1 MTSVGDDIESPPEG
15 SGELD
20 ETREHGATGRG
31 RTRRVKWWHVV
42 IALVIGW
49 SAWCGWQLLRAR
61 SDSLAGIGAIEDARA
76 TLTPE
81 ALLRGSGRVQ
91 LESAQ
96 SNLQRAHDRVE
107 GVLLTPLH
115 HLPWLGRQIRS
126 LSALTGA
133 AAELTSAGL
142 DAMDQFTDVLDGS
155 RSDPAARIALTS
167 QIAEVAE
174 RTRDSVAKLDLGPS
188 NALLGTLGQGR
199 RRFALARDRLDA
211 ELGDLRAAALGL
223 QGFLTGPSRYL
234 LFAANNGEMRAGSG
248 MFLTAG
254 RLDVDQGTLVVGE
267 FNPTAELRLEKGAV
281 DPEPE
286 MKALWGWTGP
296 SVEWRNL
303 AMTPR
308 FDATAE
314 LASRMWTAKTGE
326 QLDGVMVID
335 PVALQALLRATGP
348 VDLDG
353 TKIDAD
359 NVIQLLTVDQYRSVD
374 RTESGDGMD
383 WELYDEAMAQ
393 RRNRL
398 SEIAHLV
405 LDKVQAGQWDTPT
418 LLTEVS
424 KVARARHILAW
435 SRHPE
440 QQEGWRAAGVS
451 GELDGTS
458 MALSLLSQGGTK
470 VDGWIGVE
478 ANLVRK
484 GASYSVTV
492 ELDNHTPEGL
502 PSYVA
507 GPSTH
512 DDPNRGVPEG
522 YYAGIVS
529 LSVPGVATSLD
540 IDGVN
545 RPVTEGP
552 DGPSR
557 VVATRV
563 KLARGE
569 HQTLTFRFVLPEPQP
584 IVVEP
589 SARLE
594 PIHWRYKGKDWWDLE
609 PVAVDSNRPRI

>member
-1 MTSVGDDIESPPEG
+1 MTSVADDVEPSPGPSDPDESEPPRAP
-15 SGELD
+15 
-20 ETREHGATGRG
+20 ETPR
-31 RTRRVKWWHVV
+31 RRVRPWHVV
-42 IALVIGW
+42 VAIALLWGG
-49 SAWCGWQLLRAR
+49 WCGLQLLRAR
-61 SDSLAGIGAIEDARA
+61 SDSLAGIATIEDARS

-81 ALLRGSGRVQ
+81 SLLRGSGRSK
-91 LESAQ
+91 LESARG
-96 SNLQRAHDRVE
+96 NLMRAHDRVE
-107 GVLLTPLH
+107 GALLTPLR
-115 HLPWLGRQIRS
+115 HLPWIGRQVRS

-133 AAELTSAGL
+133 AAELTDAGL
-142 DAMDQFTDVLDGS
+142 DAMDHFDDVLDGS
-155 RSDPAARIALTS
+155 RNDPAARIALTG
-167 QIAEVAE
+167 QVADVADATRE
-174 RTRDSVAKLDLGPS
+174 RVLRLDLGPS
-188 NALLGTLGQGR
+188 NALLGALGEGR
-199 RRFALARDRLDA
+199 RKFAVARDRLDS
-211 ELGDLRAAALGL
+211 ELADLRTAALGL
-223 QGFLTGPSRYL
+223 KSFLTGPSRYL

-254 RLDVDQGTLVVGE
+254 RLDVDQGTLAVGD
-267 FNPTAELRLEKGAV
+267 FDPTAGLRLPAGEV
-281 DPEPE
+281 DPDPDTA
-286 MKALWGWTGP
+286 ALWGFLGP

-303 AMTPR
+303 GLTPR

-314 LASRMWTAKTGE
+314 LASRMWTARTGE

-353 TKIDAD
+353 TSIDSE
-359 NVIQLLTVDQYRSVD
+359 NIIQLLTVDQYRTVE
-374 RTESGDGMD
+374 RTDSGEGMD
-383 WELYDEAMAQ
+383 WERYDDAMAQ

-405 LDKVQAGQWDTPT
+405 LDKVQAGEWDTAT
-418 LLTEVS
+418 LLSEVS
-424 KVARARHILAW
+424 KASKARHILAW
-435 SRHPE
+435 SPHPQ
-440 QQEGWRAAGVS
+440 QQEGWRAAGIS
-451 GELDGTS
+451 GELDDTS

-478 ANLVRK
+478 GDLVRK
-484 GASYSVTV
+484 GSSYTLTV
-492 ELDNHTPEGL
+492 KIDNRTPEGL

-529 LSVPGVATSLD
+529 LNVPGAATSLH
-540 IDGVN
+540 IDGVD
-545 RPVTEGP
+545 RPTTEGR

-569 HQTLTFRFVLPEPQP
+569 QHTLVFRFTLPEQQP

-589 SARLE
+589 SARFD
-594 PIHWRYKGKDWWDLE
+594 PIHWRYGGHEWWDLE
-609 PVAVDSNRPRI
+609 PVVLDSTRPTT

>member
-1 MTSVGDDIESPPEG
+1 M
-15 SGELD
+15 
-20 ETREHGATGRG
+20 
-31 RTRRVKWWHVV
+31 
-42 IALVIGW
+42 ALAFLWGG
-49 SAWCGWQLLRAR
+49 WCGFQLLRAR
-61 SDSLAGIGAIEDARA
+61 SDSLAGIGIIEDARS

-81 ALLRGSGRVQ
+81 SLLRGSGREK
-91 LESAQ
+91 LESAGV
-96 SNLQRAHDRVE
+96 NLQRAHDRVE

-115 HLPWLGRQIRS
+115 HLPWIGRQVRS

-142 DAMDQFTDVLDGS
+142 DAMDHFDDALEGGQ
-155 RSDPAARIALTS
+155 SDPAARIALTG
-167 QIAEVAE
+167 QIADVAGA
-174 RTRDSVAKLDLGPS
+174 TRARVLQLDLGPS
-188 NALLGTLGQGR
+188 NALLGALGEGR
-199 RRFALARDRLDA
+199 RKFAIARDRLDS
-211 ELGDLRAAALGL
+211 ELADLRTAALGL
-223 QGFLTGPSRYL
+223 KSFLTGPSRYL

-254 RLDVDQGTLVVGE
+254 RLDVDQGTLTVGE
-267 FNPTAELRLEKGAV
+267 FNPTAELRLPAGKV
-281 DPEPE
+281 DPDPDTA
-286 MKALWGWTGP
+286 ALWGFLGP

-326 QLDGVMVID
+326 KLDGVMVID

-353 TKIDAD
+353 TSIDAD
-359 NVIQLLTVDQYRSVD
+359 NVIQLLTVDQYRTVE
-374 RTESGDGMD
+374 RTDSGEGMD

-405 LDKVQAGQWDTPT
+405 LDKVQAGEWDTAT
-418 LLTEVS
+418 LLSEVS
-424 KVARARHILAW
+424 KASRARHILAW
-435 SRHPE
+435 SSHPD
-440 QQEGWRAAGVS
+440 QQDGWRAAGVS

-478 ANLVRK
+478 ADLDRK
-484 GASYSVTV
+484 GASYALSVKIH
-492 ELDNHTPEGL
+492 NRTPEGL

-512 DDPNRGVPEG
+512 DDPNQGVPEG

-529 LSVPGVATSLD
+529 LSVPGVATSLH
-540 IDGVN
+540 IDGVD
-545 RPVTEGP
+545 RPTTEGR

-569 HQTLTFRFVLPEPQP
+569 QRTLVFRFELPRRQP

-589 SARLE
+589 SARFD
-594 PIHWRYKGKDWWDLE
+594 PIHWRYGGHEWWDLE
-609 PVAVDSNRPRI
+609 PVALDSSRPPI